1 LIERQLTATTLTC
14 FGRFKLVLR
23 QKLPPTASVVHKTK
37 LGQLHS
43 PAAGRNVGE
52 IVRVVCEYS
61 HSSGNALEI
70 ASGTGQ
76 HIVELAAAVPGLIRQ
91 PSDIDPERLASIT
104 ARSSEKQLANLLP
117 PINLDVT
124 TTAWADLCPKQ
135 DFILLV
141 NLLHLVSDDEVELII
156 AGISQTLS
164 PRGRCII
171 YGPFMR
177 NGVLTSVG
185 DEDFH
190 QSLIEADPDIGYK
203 DDAWMINLF
212 RLHRLELIKFVEM
225 PANNLA
231 FVAEKSCA

>member
-1 LIERQLTATTLTC
+1 M
-14 FGRFKLVLR
+14 VLR
-23 QKLPPTASVVHKTK
+23 QKLPPTASVVQKTS

-43 PAAGRNVGE
+43 STAERNVRD
-52 IVRVVCEYS
+52 IIRVVCEYS
-61 HSSGNALEI
+61 PSSGNALEI

-76 HIVELAAAVPGLIRQ
+76 HIVELAAAVPGLIWQ
-91 PSDIDPERLASIT
+91 PSDVDPDRLASIT
-104 ARSSEKQLANLLP
+104 ARSSEKQLVNLVP

-124 TTAWADLCPKQ
+124 TTDWADLCPKQ

-141 NLLHLVSDDEVELII
+141 NLLHLVSEGEVELIL
-156 AGISQTLS
+156 AGISQALN

-190 QSLIEADPDIGYK
+190 CSLIDADPEIGYK
-203 DDAWMINLF
+203 DDQWIFGVFQKQNLQT
-212 RLHRLELIKFVEM
+212 IKVIEM

-231 FVAEKSCA
+231 FVIEKGTAK

>member
-1 LIERQLTATTLTC
+1 
-14 FGRFKLVLR
+14 LVLR
-23 QKLPPTASVVHKTK
+23 QKLPSTASVVHKTR

-43 PAAGRNVGE
+43 PAAERNVGD

-61 HSSGNALEI
+61 PSSGNALEI

-76 HIVELAAAVPGLIRQ
+76 HIVELAAAVPGLIWQ
-91 PSDIDPERLASIT
+91 PSDVDPKRLASIT

-124 TTAWADLCPKQ
+124 NTAWADLCPKQ

-156 AGISQTLS
+156 AGISQALNL
-164 PRGRCII
+164 RGRCII

-177 NGVLTSVG
+177 NGALTSVG

-190 QSLIEADPDIGYK
+190 RSLTEADPEIGYK
-203 DDAWMINLF
+203 DDQWIIKLF
-212 RLHRLELIKFVEM
+212 EKHGLGTVEVIEM
-225 PANNLA
+225 PANNLV
-231 FVAEKSCA
+231 FVLQKHPTG